1 MTYRSEQDLRLEAYR
16 SMSQS
21 YLPLMCLTVRQ
32 VPVESGEFLQS
43 VEVVLGDE
51 KGHELQL
58 AFAGVRDL
66 RIVDLRP
73 GVKCQLEI
81 LRIDAQQLEGLRYQV
96 HNLEQDFTLSF
107 YCSEFNVTQ
116 PLPDKA

>member
-1 MTYRSEQDLRLEAYR
+1 VNFFNLWKLYSETRKPWPGLSDRHQPGTLIGI
-16 SMSQS
+16 
-21 YLPLMCLTVRQ
+21 VRNPQ
-32 VPVESGEFLQS
+32 
-43 VEVVLGDE
+43 

-66 RIVDLRP
+66 RIADLRP